1 MSSLDDLAKNAIP
14 PKTDNVPQPV
24 TYVPP
29 NSKNIPVDP
38 TAIPKTLSTTEQMG
52 DSKRI
57 VEDPSSL
64 GAPPPPPPPNIYQH
78 WMNDLDAALQRDKVR
93 MWSTIEEAQ
102 QQINDKKMFG
112 EGGEDAYFDGEIDT
126 DTVSPSNNPK
136 TIDIPK
142 DASVKLKKVD
152 ESGKEIHPTP
162 EDDFLTDDSIYE
174 DGGEKEMADV
184 PKIDQDT
191 TFLPGFEEYADPNYK
206 PGPAPVAYKNTKDG
220 IVTAS
225 VDVMAASMQEKE
237 KNVEESSK
245 EVSAV
250 FAENTVSSGSVS
262 IMPQGAV
269 KFSDDV
275 IEAAFGE
282 DEDVTADNDDNDEP
296 NEDMV
301 AMQNFVRSNIKPIA
315 NVVDLSSYKVSKRYA
330 TAGKA
335 LTVVNKQ
342 ALHTAKWILPATGQ
356 SIIMSSFKGTEID
369 ILANRRQGQTDL
381 MRNEEIL
388 KLFYNHV
395 ESPKPATWKDWA
407 KTVLYDDLSHLY
419 FAVYIAC
426 FAKSNFVPFECEK
439 DKHQFMQPADIMS
452 MVKYKNTEVEE
463 YCKKLYNKDPD
474 STAIMAVLEQVSD
487 DVAIAF
493 RKPTLWNVLIED
505 MYLPDKV
512 RSELSDIVAIFRHV
526 EDMYIINRDTHEI
539 ETVDTKPDPTNIT
552 KTLKNRFK
560 VYYDILKSLSSD
572 QLNAITPIMSKLHDQ
587 IDGVRYQYPEVTCPK
602 CGHIIKT
609 ELMQPIDILFTR
621 HRLQIILA

>member
-14 PKTDNVPQPV
+14 PKTDSDTQPV

-29 NSKNIPVDP
+29 NSKKIPVDP
-38 TAIPKTLSTTEQMG
+38 TAIPKTQSTTEQMKSENKKII
-52 DSKRI
+52 D
-57 VEDPSSL
+57 DPSSL
-64 GAPPPPPPPNIYQH
+64 GDPPPPPPPNIYEH
-78 WMNDLDAALQRDKVR
+78 WMNDLDAALQRDRER
-93 MWSTIEEAQ
+93 MWNTIEAAK
-102 QQINDKKMFG
+102 QQIEDKKLFG
-112 EGGEDAYFDGEIDT
+112 EDGEDAYFDSEINT
-126 DTVSPSNNPK
+126 DIASPSNNSK
-136 TIDIPK
+136 VINIPK

-152 ESGKEIHPTP
+152 ESGNEINPTP

-174 DGGEKEMADV
+174 DEGEKQMADV
-184 PKIDQDT
+184 PKLDET
-191 TFLPGFEEYADPNYK
+191 ATYLPGFEEYADPAYK
-206 PGPAPVAYKNTKDG
+206 PAPAPVAYKTTENG
-220 IVTAS
+220 VVSAS
-225 VDVMAASMQEKE
+225 VDVMAAAMQEKE
-237 KNVEESSK
+237 SEEPPKDVSS
-245 EVSAV
+245 V
-250 FAENTVSSGSVS
+250 FAENSVSSGTVS
-262 IMPQGAV
+262 IVPQGPA

-282 DEDVTADNDDNDEP
+282 DEDELSVTDDGDEP
-296 NEDMV
+296 TEDMV
-301 AMQNFVRSNIKPIA
+301 AMQNFVRDNIKPIDK
-315 NVVDLSSYKVSKRYA
+315 VVDLSSYKVSKKYA

-335 LTVVNKQ
+335 LNVVNKQ
-342 ALHTAKWILPATGQ
+342 TLHTAKWILPATGQ
-356 SIIMSSFKGTEID
+356 SIIMSAFKGTEID

-395 ESPKPATWKDWA
+395 ESPKPANWKDWA

-439 DKHQFMQPADIMS
+439 DKHQFMQPADILS
-452 MVKYKNTEVEE
+452 MVKYKNKEVEE

-474 STAIMAVLEQVSD
+474 STTVTAVLEQVSD

-493 RKPTLWNVLIED
+493 RKPSLWNVLIED

-539 ETVDTKPDPTNIT
+539 EPVDTKPDATNIT

>member
-14 PKTDNVPQPV
+14 PKTDSDQQPV

-29 NSKNIPVDP
+29 SSKKIPVDP
-38 TAIPKTLSTTEQMG
+38 TAIPRTMSTTDQM
-52 DSKRI
+52 KENKKVI
-57 VEDPSSL
+57 ADPSSL
-64 GAPPPPPPPNIYQH
+64 GEPSAPPPPNIYEH
-78 WMNDLDAALQRDKVR
+78 WMNNLDNALHRDRVR

-102 QQINDKKMFG
+102 QQINDTKMFG
-112 EGGEDAYFDGEIDT
+112 DGGEDAYFNGEIDT
-126 DTVSPSNNPK
+126 DTTSPSSNPK
-136 TIDIPK
+136 VINIPK
-142 DASVKLKKVD
+142 DASVKLKKVN
-152 ESGKEIHPTP
+152 ESGEEVNPTP

-174 DGGEKEMADV
+174 NEGEREMADV
-184 PKIDQDT
+184 PKIEEDA
-191 TFLPGFEEYADPNYK
+191 TFLPGFEEYGDPNYR
-206 PGPAPVAYKNTKDG
+206 PGPTPVAYKNTEKG
-220 IVTAS
+220 LVTAS
-225 VDVMAASMQEKE
+225 VDVMAGSAQANEA
-237 KNVEESSK
+237 EEPPK

-250 FAENTVSSGSVS
+250 FADNTVTSGTVN
-262 IMPQGAV
+262 IMPQGTA

-282 DEDVTADNDDNDEP
+282 DEDVMSDADDNDEP
-296 NEDMV
+296 TEDMV
-301 AMQNFVRSNIKPIA
+301 AMQNFVRDNIKPID
-315 NVVDLSSYKVSKRYA
+315 NVVDLSSFKVSKRYA
-330 TAGKA
+330 SAGKA
-335 LTVVNKQ
+335 LNVVNKQ
-342 ALHTAKWILPATGQ
+342 VLHTAKWILPATGQ
-356 SIIMSSFKGTEID
+356 SIIMSAFKGTEID

-395 ESPKPATWKDWA
+395 ESKKPATWKDWA

-419 FAVYIAC
+419 FAVYLAC

-452 MVKYKNTEVEE
+452 MVKYKNAEVEA
-463 YCKKLYNKDPD
+463 YCKKLYNKYPD
-474 STAIMAVLEQVSD
+474 STAITAVLEQVSD

-539 ETVDTKPDPTNIT
+539 ETVDTKPDATNIT

-587 IDGVRYQYPEVTCPK
+587 VDGVRYQYPEVTCPK

>member
-14 PKTDNVPQPV
+14 PKTDSDTQPV

-29 NSKNIPVDP
+29 NSKKIPVDP
-38 TAIPKTLSTTEQMG
+38 TAIPKTQSTTEQMKSENKKII
-52 DSKRI
+52 D
-57 VEDPSSL
+57 DPSSL
-64 GAPPPPPPPNIYQH
+64 GDPPPPPPPNIYEH
-78 WMNDLDAALQRDKVR
+78 WMNDLDAALQRDRER
-93 MWSTIEEAQ
+93 MWNTIEAAK
-102 QQINDKKMFG
+102 QQIEDKKLFG
-112 EGGEDAYFDGEIDT
+112 EDGEDAYFDSEINT
-126 DTVSPSNNPK
+126 DIASPSNNSK
-136 TIDIPK
+136 VINIPK

-152 ESGKEIHPTP
+152 ESGNEINPTP

-174 DGGEKEMADV
+174 DEGEKQMADV
-184 PKIDQDT
+184 PKLDET
-191 TFLPGFEEYADPNYK
+191 ATYLPGFEEYADPAYK
-206 PGPAPVAYKNTKDG
+206 PAPAPVAYKTTENG
-220 IVTAS
+220 VVSAS
-225 VDVMAASMQEKE
+225 VDVMAAAMQEKE
-237 KNVEESSK
+237 TEEPPKDVSS
-245 EVSAV
+245 V
-250 FAENTVSSGSVS
+250 FAENSASSGTVSIV
-262 IMPQGAV
+262 PQGPA

-282 DEDVTADNDDNDEP
+282 DEDELSVTDDSDEP
-296 NEDMV
+296 TEDMV
-301 AMQNFVRSNIKPIA
+301 AMQNFVRNNIKPIDK
-315 NVVDLSSYKVSKRYA
+315 VVDLSSYKVSKKYA

-335 LTVVNKQ
+335 LNVVSKQ
-342 ALHTAKWILPATGQ
+342 TLHTAKWILPATGQ
-356 SIIMSSFKGTEID
+356 SIIMSAFKGTEID

-395 ESPKPATWKDWA
+395 ESPKPANWKDWA

-439 DKHQFMQPADIMS
+439 DKHQFMQPADILS
-452 MVKYKNTEVEE
+452 MVKYKNKEVEE

-474 STAIMAVLEQVSD
+474 STTVTAVLEQVSD
-487 DVAIAF
+487 NVAIAF
-493 RKPTLWNVLIED
+493 RKPSLWNVLIED

-539 ETVDTKPDPTNIT
+539 EPVDTKPDATNIT

>member
-14 PKTDNVPQPV
+14 PKTDSDTQPV

-29 NSKNIPVDP
+29 NSKKIPVDP
-38 TAIPKTLSTTEQMG
+38 TAIPKTQSTTEQMKSENKKII
-52 DSKRI
+52 D
-57 VEDPSSL
+57 DPSSL
-64 GAPPPPPPPNIYQH
+64 GDPPPPPPPNIYEH
-78 WMNDLDAALQRDKVR
+78 WMNDLDAALQRDRER
-93 MWSTIEEAQ
+93 MWNTIEAARQKIE
-102 QQINDKKMFG
+102 DKKLFG
-112 EGGEDAYFDGEIDT
+112 EDGEDAYFDSEINT
-126 DTVSPSNNPK
+126 DIASPSNNSK
-136 TIDIPK
+136 VINIPK

-152 ESGKEIHPTP
+152 ESGNEINPTP

-174 DGGEKEMADV
+174 DEGEKQMADV
-184 PKIDQDT
+184 PKLDET
-191 TFLPGFEEYADPNYK
+191 ATYLPGFEEYADPAYK
-206 PGPAPVAYKNTKDG
+206 PAPAPVAYKTTENG
-220 IVTAS
+220 VISAS
-225 VDVMAASMQEKE
+225 VDVMAAAIQEKE
-237 KNVEESSK
+237 TEEPPKDVSS
-245 EVSAV
+245 V
-250 FAENTVSSGSVS
+250 FAENSVSSGTVS
-262 IMPQGAV
+262 IVPQGPA

-282 DEDVTADNDDNDEP
+282 DEDELSVTDDGDEP
-296 NEDMV
+296 TEDMV
-301 AMQNFVRSNIKPIA
+301 AMQNFVRNNIKPIDK
-315 NVVDLSSYKVSKRYA
+315 VVDLSSYKVSKKYA

-335 LTVVNKQ
+335 LNVVSKQ
-342 ALHTAKWILPATGQ
+342 TLHTAKWILPATGQ
-356 SIIMSSFKGTEID
+356 SIIMSAFKGTEID

-395 ESPKPATWKDWA
+395 ESPKPANWKDWA

-439 DKHQFMQPADIMS
+439 DKHQFMQPADILS
-452 MVKYKNTEVEE
+452 MVKYKNKEVEE

-474 STAIMAVLEQVSD
+474 STTVTAVLEQVSD

-493 RKPTLWNVLIED
+493 RKPSLWNVLIED

-539 ETVDTKPDPTNIT
+539 EPVDTKPDATNIT

>member
-14 PKTDNVPQPV
+14 PKTDSDTQPV

-29 NSKNIPVDP
+29 NSKKIPVDP
-38 TAIPKTLSTTEQMG
+38 TAISKMQSTTEQMKSENKKII
-52 DSKRI
+52 D
-57 VEDPSSL
+57 DPSSL
-64 GAPPPPPPPNIYQH
+64 GDPPPPPPPNIYEH
-78 WMNDLDAALQRDKVR
+78 WMNNLDTALQRDRER
-93 MWSTIEEAQ
+93 MWTTIEAAKQKIE
-102 QQINDKKMFG
+102 DKKLFG
-112 EGGEDAYFDGEIDT
+112 EDGEDAYFDSEINT
-126 DTVSPSNNPK
+126 DIASPSNNSK
-136 TIDIPK
+136 VINIPK

-152 ESGKEIHPTP
+152 ESGNEINHIP

-174 DGGEKEMADV
+174 DEGEKQMADV
-184 PKIDQDT
+184 PKLDET
-191 TFLPGFEEYADPNYK
+191 ATYLPGFEEYADPAYK
-206 PGPAPVAYKNTKDG
+206 PAPAPVAYKTTENG
-220 IVTAS
+220 VVSAS
-225 VDVMAASMQEKE
+225 VDVMAAAMQEKE
-237 KNVEESSK
+237 TEEPPKDVSS
-245 EVSAV
+245 V
-250 FAENTVSSGSVS
+250 FAENSASSGTVSIV
-262 IMPQGAV
+262 PQGPA

-282 DEDVTADNDDNDEP
+282 DEDELSVTDDSDEP
-296 NEDMV
+296 TEDMV
-301 AMQNFVRSNIKPIA
+301 AMQNFVRNNIKPVDK
-315 NVVDLSSYKVSKRYA
+315 VVDLSSYKISKKYA

-335 LTVVNKQ
+335 LNVVSKQ
-342 ALHTAKWILPATGQ
+342 TQHTAKWILPATGQ
-356 SIIMSSFKGTEID
+356 SIIMSAFKGTEID

-395 ESPKPATWKDWA
+395 ESPKPANWKDWA

-439 DKHQFMQPADIMS
+439 DKHQFMQPADILS
-452 MVKYKNTEVEE
+452 MVKYKNKEVEE

-474 STAIMAVLEQVSD
+474 STTVTAVLEQVSD
-487 DVAIAF
+487 NVAIAF
-493 RKPTLWNVLIED
+493 RKPSLWNVLIED

-539 ETVDTKPDPTNIT
+539 EPVDTKPDATNIT

>member
-14 PKTDNVPQPV
+14 PKTDSDTQPV

-29 NSKNIPVDP
+29 NSKKIPVDP
-38 TAIPKTLSTTEQMG
+38 TAIPKTQSTTEQMKSENKKII
-52 DSKRI
+52 D
-57 VEDPSSL
+57 DPSSL
-64 GAPPPPPPPNIYQH
+64 GDPPPPPPPNIYEH
-78 WMNDLDAALQRDKVR
+78 WMNDLDAALQRDRER
-93 MWSTIEEAQ
+93 MWNTIEAAK
-102 QQINDKKMFG
+102 QQIEDKKLFG
-112 EGGEDAYFDGEIDT
+112 EDGEDAYFDSEINT
-126 DTVSPSNNPK
+126 DIASPSNNSK
-136 TIDIPK
+136 VINIPK

-152 ESGKEIHPTP
+152 ESGNEINPTP

-174 DGGEKEMADV
+174 DEGEKQMADV
-184 PKIDQDT
+184 PKLDET
-191 TFLPGFEEYADPNYK
+191 ATYLPGFEEYADPAYK
-206 PGPAPVAYKNTKDG
+206 PAPAPVAYKTTENG
-220 IVTAS
+220 VVSAS
-225 VDVMAASMQEKE
+225 VDVMAAAMQEKE
-237 KNVEESSK
+237 TEEPPKDVSS
-245 EVSAV
+245 V
-250 FAENTVSSGSVS
+250 FAENSVSSGTVS
-262 IMPQGAV
+262 IVPQGPA

-282 DEDVTADNDDNDEP
+282 DEDELSVTDDSDEP
-296 NEDMV
+296 TEDMV
-301 AMQNFVRSNIKPIA
+301 AMQNFVRNNIKPIDK
-315 NVVDLSSYKVSKRYA
+315 VVDLSSYKVSKKYA

-335 LTVVNKQ
+335 LNVVSKQ
-342 ALHTAKWILPATGQ
+342 TLHTAKWILPATGQ
-356 SIIMSSFKGTEID
+356 SIIMSAFKGTEID

-395 ESPKPATWKDWA
+395 ESPKPANWKDWA

-439 DKHQFMQPADIMS
+439 DKHQFMQPADILS
-452 MVKYKNTEVEE
+452 MVKYKNKEVEE

-474 STAIMAVLEQVSD
+474 STTVTAVLEQVSD
-487 DVAIAF
+487 NVAIAF
-493 RKPTLWNVLIED
+493 RKPSLWNVLIED

-539 ETVDTKPDPTNIT
+539 EPVDTKPDATNIT

>member
-14 PKTDNVPQPV
+14 PKTDSDTQPV

-29 NSKNIPVDP
+29 NSKKIPVDP
-38 TAIPKTLSTTEQMG
+38 TAIPKTQSTTEQMKSENKKII
-52 DSKRI
+52 D
-57 VEDPSSL
+57 DPSSL
-64 GAPPPPPPPNIYQH
+64 GDPPPPPPPNIYEH
-78 WMNDLDAALQRDKVR
+78 WMNDLDAALQRDRER
-93 MWSTIEEAQ
+93 MWNTIEAAR
-102 QQINDKKMFG
+102 QQIEDKKLFG
-112 EGGEDAYFDGEIDT
+112 EDGEDAYFDSEINT
-126 DTVSPSNNPK
+126 DIASPSNNSK
-136 TIDIPK
+136 VINIPK

-152 ESGKEIHPTP
+152 ESGNEINPTP

-174 DGGEKEMADV
+174 DEGEKQMADV
-184 PKIDQDT
+184 PKLDET
-191 TFLPGFEEYADPNYK
+191 ATYLPGFEEYADPAYK
-206 PGPAPVAYKNTKDG
+206 PAPAPVAYKTTENG
-220 IVTAS
+220 VVSAS
-225 VDVMAASMQEKE
+225 VDVMAAAMQEKE
-237 KNVEESSK
+237 TEEPPKDVSS
-245 EVSAV
+245 V
-250 FAENTVSSGSVS
+250 FAENSVSSGTVS
-262 IMPQGAV
+262 IVPQGPA

-282 DEDVTADNDDNDEP
+282 DEDELSVTDDGDEP
-296 NEDMV
+296 TEDMV
-301 AMQNFVRSNIKPIA
+301 AMQNFVRNNIKPIDK
-315 NVVDLSSYKVSKRYA
+315 VVDLSSYKVSKKYA

-335 LTVVNKQ
+335 LNVVNKQ
-342 ALHTAKWILPATGQ
+342 TQHTAKWILPATGQ
-356 SIIMSSFKGTEID
+356 SIIMSAFKGTEID

-395 ESPKPATWKDWA
+395 ESPKPANWKDWA

-439 DKHQFMQPADIMS
+439 DKHQFMQPADILS
-452 MVKYKNTEVEE
+452 MVKYKNKEVEE

-474 STAIMAVLEQVSD
+474 STTVTAVLEQVSD

-493 RKPTLWNVLIED
+493 RKPSLWNVLIED

-539 ETVDTKPDPTNIT
+539 EPVDTKPDATNIT

>member
-14 PKTDNVPQPV
+14 PKTDSDTQPV

-29 NSKNIPVDP
+29 NSKKIPVDP
-38 TAIPKTLSTTEQMG
+38 TAIPKTQSTTEQMKSENKKII
-52 DSKRI
+52 D
-57 VEDPSSL
+57 DPSSL
-64 GAPPPPPPPNIYQH
+64 GDPPPPPPPNIYEH
-78 WMNDLDAALQRDKVR
+78 WMNDLDAALQRDRER
-93 MWSTIEEAQ
+93 MWNTIEAAKQKIE
-102 QQINDKKMFG
+102 DKKLFG
-112 EGGEDAYFDGEIDT
+112 EDGEDAYFDSEINT
-126 DTVSPSNNPK
+126 DIASPSNNSK
-136 TIDIPK
+136 VINIPK

-152 ESGKEIHPTP
+152 ESGNEINHTP

-174 DGGEKEMADV
+174 DEGEKQMADV
-184 PKIDQDT
+184 PKLDET
-191 TFLPGFEEYADPNYK
+191 ATYLPGFEEYADPAYK
-206 PGPAPVAYKNTKDG
+206 PAPAPVAYKTTENG
-220 IVTAS
+220 VVSAS
-225 VDVMAASMQEKE
+225 VDVMAAAMQEKE
-237 KNVEESSK
+237 TEEPPKDVSS
-245 EVSAV
+245 V
-250 FAENTVSSGSVS
+250 FAENSASSGTVSIV
-262 IMPQGAV
+262 PQGPA

-282 DEDVTADNDDNDEP
+282 DEDELSVTDDGDEP
-296 NEDMV
+296 TEDMV
-301 AMQNFVRSNIKPIA
+301 AMQNFVRNNIKPVDK
-315 NVVDLSSYKVSKRYA
+315 VVDLSSYKVSKKYA

-335 LTVVNKQ
+335 LNVVSKQ
-342 ALHTAKWILPATGQ
+342 TQHTAKWILPATGQ
-356 SIIMSSFKGTEID
+356 SIIMSAFKGTEID

-395 ESPKPATWKDWA
+395 ESPKPANWKDWA

-439 DKHQFMQPADIMS
+439 DKHQFMQPADILS
-452 MVKYKNTEVEE
+452 MVKYKNKEVEE

-474 STAIMAVLEQVSD
+474 STTVTAVLEQVSD
-487 DVAIAF
+487 NVAIAF
-493 RKPTLWNVLIED
+493 RKPSLWNVLIED

-539 ETVDTKPDPTNIT
+539 EPVDTKPDATNIT

>member
-14 PKTDNVPQPV
+14 PKTDSDTQPV

-29 NSKNIPVDP
+29 NSKKIPVDP
-38 TAIPKTLSTTEQMG
+38 TAIPKTQSTTEQMKSENKKII
-52 DSKRI
+52 D
-57 VEDPSSL
+57 DPSSL
-64 GAPPPPPPPNIYQH
+64 GDPPPPPPPNIYEH
-78 WMNDLDAALQRDKVR
+78 WMNDLEAALQRDRER
-93 MWSTIEEAQ
+93 MWTTIEAAR
-102 QQINDKKMFG
+102 QQIEDKKLFG
-112 EGGEDAYFDGEIDT
+112 EDGEDAYFDSEINT
-126 DTVSPSNNPK
+126 DIASPSNNSK
-136 TIDIPK
+136 VINIPK
-142 DASVKLKKVD
+142 DASLKLKKVD
-152 ESGKEIHPTP
+152 ESGNEINPTP

-174 DGGEKEMADV
+174 DEGEKQMADV
-184 PKIDQDT
+184 PKLDET
-191 TFLPGFEEYADPNYK
+191 ATYLPGFEEYADPAYK
-206 PGPAPVAYKNTKDG
+206 PAPAPVAYKTTENG
-220 IVTAS
+220 VVSAS
-225 VDVMAASMQEKE
+225 VDVMAAAMQEKE
-237 KNVEESSK
+237 SEEPPKDVSS
-245 EVSAV
+245 V
-250 FAENTVSSGSVS
+250 FAENSVSSGTVS
-262 IMPQGAV
+262 IVPQGPA

-282 DEDVTADNDDNDEP
+282 DEDELSITDDGDEP
-296 NEDMV
+296 TEDMV
-301 AMQNFVRSNIKPIA
+301 AMQNFVRNNIKPIDK
-315 NVVDLSSYKVSKRYA
+315 VVDLSSYKVSKKYA

-335 LTVVNKQ
+335 LNVVSKQ
-342 ALHTAKWILPATGQ
+342 TLHTAKWILPATGQ
-356 SIIMSSFKGTEID
+356 SIIMSAFKGTEID

-395 ESPKPATWKDWA
+395 ESPKPANWKDWA

-439 DKHQFMQPADIMS
+439 DKHQFMQPADILS
-452 MVKYKNTEVEE
+452 MVKYKNKEVEE

-474 STAIMAVLEQVSD
+474 STTVTAVLEQVSD

-493 RKPTLWNVLIED
+493 RKPSLWNVLIED

-539 ETVDTKPDPTNIT
+539 EPVDTKPDATNIT